1 MEVENT
7 MRDHPMMTIG
17 VVNHIIQC
25 LEIHYLKLAMT
36 VVNINVTGSL
46 GGRVILIANYLIL
59 DINKTAVHKKSE
71 SWTHFFYA
79 KNRQNIYVLL
89 HFPIPNIFP

>member
-7 MRDHPMMTIG
+7 MRDHPMMTME
-17 VVNHIIQC
+17 VLNHIIQC

-46 GGRVILIANYLIL
+46 SGGVILIANYLIL

-71 SWTHFFYA
+71 SKTHFFYV
-79 KNRQNIYVLL
+79 KNWQMC
-89 HFPIPNIFP
+89 